1 MRKLEWVWLTCSCLV
16 AATLGAACGSA
27 FSSGDGG
34 SAGAG
39 AGTGGS
45 GNTGLH
51 GGNNGGSGNT
61 GLHGGNG
68 GAGGTGAQGN
78 NGGFGASAGG
88 AGAGGAG
95 TGGAGTGGAGTG
107 GVGGAPQVVV
117 CGQQLCALPDNCCC
131 FTLHGGSGGAQPSPP
146 VCAASDAC
154 GEVDQVPIHCDGP
167 EDCPPN
173 LSQCCQS
180 LIAPMSV
187 QCAATCDLS
196 PTICHGTYDC
206 SGHNCCAVHLLG
218 NIVSA
223 CQLAPCG

>member
-88 AGAGGAG
+88 AGA
-95 TGGAGTGGAGTG
+95 GGAGTGGAGTG